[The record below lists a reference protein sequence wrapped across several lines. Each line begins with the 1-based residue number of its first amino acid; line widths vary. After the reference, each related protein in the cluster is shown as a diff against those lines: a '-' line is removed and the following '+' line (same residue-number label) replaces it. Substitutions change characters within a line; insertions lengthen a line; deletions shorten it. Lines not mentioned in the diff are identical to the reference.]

1 MSNQRHFDDGQF
13 IISYELLLLLAWLC
27 DNEQEA
33 LQNLINKALASGLKD
48 KLSNNLNVSE
58 SEAEILQQTI
68 VDFFATLEH
77 MLIES
82 NHETE
87 FKNIMHRNMFPA
99 IDHIDSTVCDKD
111 TVALSVEKAVTAHE
125 KRSSRNSSCASPKEV
140 LMKELLKRWKPT
152 KKTYAN

>member
-13 IISYELLLLLAWLC
+13 IISYELLILLAWLC
-27 DNEQEA
+27 DNEIEG

-48 KLSNNLNVSE
+48 KLSLGMNVSE
-58 SEAEILQQTI
+58 TEAEVLQQTI
-68 VDFFATLEH
+68 VDFFSTLEH
-77 MLIES
+77 MLVES
-82 NHETE
+82 NQEAE
-87 FKNIMHRNMFPA
+87 IKNIMHRNMFPA

-111 TVALSVEKAVTAHE
+111 TVALSVAKAVSAHE
-125 KRSSRNSSCASPKEV
+125 RKSPRSSNKSPKEV